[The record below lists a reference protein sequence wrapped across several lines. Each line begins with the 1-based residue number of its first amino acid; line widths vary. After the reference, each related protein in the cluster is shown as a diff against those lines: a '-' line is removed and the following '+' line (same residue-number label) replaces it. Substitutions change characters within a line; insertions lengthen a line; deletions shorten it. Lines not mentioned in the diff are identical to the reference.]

1 MRASKFQ
8 KGQLVLLAVV
18 IVVGVGSMLVDVTG
32 IGSKG
37 NSGAPLV
44 VGGQAMA
51 ARAGSYA
58 CAFED
63 TARKT
68 VDLIAQGNQ
77 DKFETFFDSNECRE
91 IDRDMKL
98 DVVALDGG
106 FAQVRGPGTFFGRS
120 GGVWVPPGM
129 LQGVANKP

>member
-8 KGQLVLLAVV
+8 KGQLILLAVV
-18 IVVGVGSMLVDVTG
+18 IVVGVGSMLLDVTG
-32 IGSKG
+32 VGSKG
-37 NSGAPLV
+37 GAGAPLS
-44 VGGQAMA
+44 VGGQAVA
-51 ARAGSYA
+51 ARAGAYA
-58 CAFED
+58 CAYAD

-68 VDLIAQGNQ
+68 VELIAQGNQ

-91 IDRDMKL
+91 IDRDLKL
-98 DVVALDGG
+98 EVVALDGD

-129 LQGVANKP
+129 LHGVAARP